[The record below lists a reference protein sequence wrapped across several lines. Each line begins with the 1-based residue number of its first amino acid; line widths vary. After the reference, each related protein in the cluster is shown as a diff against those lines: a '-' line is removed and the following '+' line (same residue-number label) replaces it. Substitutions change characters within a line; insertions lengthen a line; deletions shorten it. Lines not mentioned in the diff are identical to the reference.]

1 MVNFGGHL
9 DRFII
14 AIASVGYIGYSPWVP
29 GTVGT
34 LAGVFV
40 FLAYSPFPPAIY
52 VLNTVAFFAL
62 AVWASHRA
70 EIILGQ
76 RDSPR
81 IVIDEIVGYLITMAF
96 LPRNLTYLA
105 GGFLFF
111 RVLDIIKPFPAGT
124 INDRLR
130 GGLGVVL
137 DDVVAGI
144 YANLLLRV
152 AVSWR
157 PDLGFILDRWL
168 CR

>member
-1 MVNFGGHL
+1 M
-9 DRFII
+9 DRFIL
-14 AIASVGYIGYSPWVP
+14 AIASVGYIGYFPWVP

-34 LAGVFV
+34 VAGVLV

-52 VLNTVAFFAL
+52 ALSTVAFFTL
-62 AVWASHRA
+62 AVWTSHRA

-81 IVIDEIVGYLITMAF
+81 IVIDEIVGYLVTMAF
-96 LPRNLTYLA
+96 LPRNLTSLI

-111 RVLDIIKPFPAGT
+111 RLLDIIKPFPARA
-124 INDRLR
+124 INDRMR
-130 GGLGVVL
+130 GGFGVVL

-144 YANLLLRV
+144 YVNILLRV
-152 AVSWR
+152 AAYWR
-157 PDLGFILDRWL
+157 PDLAFILDRWV